1 MRNARITRSIAPLR
15 ALADPYADCSLAS
28 GAGKV

>member
-1 MRNARITRSIAPLR
+1 MLNARITRSIVLIG
-15 ALADPYADCSLAS
+15 ALADPYAGCPLAT